1 MSIKEQRWKGIGLG
15 NYFFIP
21 TFSQIVEMCP
31 YAGHRDN
38 LCQVSQELSRDMLM
52 IELKRNRD
60 NNTQIYLYR
69 LGLSHRNILG
79 IFILLRMLPMVFR

>member
-1 MSIKEQRWKGIGLG
+1 
-15 NYFFIP
+15 
-21 TFSQIVEMCP
+21 MCP

-38 LCQVSQELSRDMLM
+38 LCQVSQGLSRDMLM